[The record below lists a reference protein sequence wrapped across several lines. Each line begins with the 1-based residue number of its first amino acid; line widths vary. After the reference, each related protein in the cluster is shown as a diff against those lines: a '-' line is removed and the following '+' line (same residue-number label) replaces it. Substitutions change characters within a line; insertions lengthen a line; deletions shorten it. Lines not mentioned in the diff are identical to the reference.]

1 MDDAKIAEL
10 KQQHGPDLGLVTAP
24 DGSEL
29 VFRAPK
35 RLEYD
40 QWYDKRN
47 EGSAPARQLAQ
58 SCLVFPDRA
67 TMIAVLDRYPYM
79 LQGKGGFLDIITDL
93 AGADGAVTAKK
104 L

>member
-1 MDDAKIAEL
+1 MEETKIAEL
-10 KQQHGPDLGLVTAP
+10 KQKHGNDLAMVTAP
-24 DGSEL
+24 DGSEF
-29 VFRAPK
+29 VFRPPQ

-58 SCLVFPDRA
+58 SCLVFPDPA
-67 TMIAVLDRYPYM
+67 GMKAILDRYPYI
-79 LQGKGGFLDIITDL
+79 LQGKFGFIDVITDL
-93 AGADGAVTAKK
+93 AGADGGVTAKK